1 MTRRDAQMIAE
12 ELYKLMQ
19 KDDVEYMNFK
29 QASEYIKHSVS
40 YLKQR
45 KEIPRCKVGG
55 RILFTKQQLTN
66 WAVR

>member
-29 QASEYIKHSVS
+29 QASEYIKYSVS
-40 YLKQR
+40 YLKQH

-55 RILFTKQQLTN
+55 RILFTNL
-66 WAVR
+66 AVR